1 MTTVRAAAHV
11 HSEWSYDASWSLE
24 GLAQAFAR
32 RRYDVVLTA
41 EHDRGFDDARWQAYR
56 EACAAASDGRIL
68 LVPGMEYEDADNVV
82 HVAVWGG
89 GAPYLGH
96 GRATLEMLEDARRAG
111 CATVLAHPRRRD
123 AFTRFRPEWAPLL
136 SAVEIWNRHYDG
148 VAPSREGLRL
158 SQENGLAPFAS
169 LDFHTRRQFFP
180 LAMELELD
188 GAVSATAVYAALAAG
203 RFRPS
208 ALRLS
213 AMRFT
218 HGPPAA
224 AAHGLERARRAV
236 RGPLRKLERTVG
248 NRVRR

>member
-11 HSEWSYDASWSLE
+11 HSEWSYDASWTLDA
-24 GLAQAFAR
+24 LAQSFAR
-32 RRYDVVLTA
+32 RRYDVVLMA
-41 EHDRGFDDARWQAYR
+41 EHDRGFDDERWQAYR
-56 EACAAASDGRIL
+56 EACAAASHGRVL

-82 HVAVWGG
+82 HVAVWGD
-89 GAPYLGH
+89 GAPYFGH
-96 GRATLEMLEDARRAG
+96 GRSTLETLEDARNAG
-111 CATVLAHPRRRD
+111 CAAVLAHPRRRD

-158 SQENGLAPFAS
+158 SRENGLAPFVS

-180 LAMELELD
+180 LAMELEL
-188 GAVSATAVYAALAAG
+188 GGPPAPATVYEALAAG
-203 RFRPS
+203 RFRPT
-208 ALRLS
+208 ALRVS

-236 RGPLRKLERTVG
+236 RGPLRKLERA
-248 NRVRR
+248 VRR

>member
-11 HSEWSYDASWSLE
+11 HSEWSYDASWSLAA
-24 GLAQAFAR
+24 LAQAFAR
-32 RRYDVVLTA
+32 RRYDVVLMA
-41 EHDRGFDDARWQAYR
+41 EHDRGFDEERWQAYR
-56 EACAAASDGRIL
+56 EACAASSDGRVL

-82 HVAVWGG
+82 HVAVWGDD
-89 GAPYLGH
+89 APYLGH
-96 GRATLEMLEDARRAG
+96 GRATLGTLEDARKAG
-111 CATVLAHPRRRD
+111 CAAVLAHPRRRD

-158 SQENGLAPFAS
+158 SQEHGLAPFVS

-188 GAVSATAVYAALAAG
+188 GALSTAAVYEALVAG
-203 RFRPS
+203 RFRPA
-208 ALRLS
+208 ALRVS

-236 RGPLRKLERTVG
+236 RGPLRKLERA
-248 NRVRR
+248 VRR

>member
-11 HSEWSYDASWSLE
+11 HSEWSYDASWSLAA
-24 GLAQAFAR
+24 LAQAFAR

-41 EHDRGFDDARWQAYR
+41 EHDRGFDEERWQAYR
-56 EACAAASDGRIL
+56 AACAAASDDRVL

-82 HVAVWGG
+82 HVAVWGDD
-89 GAPYLGH
+89 APYLGH
-96 GRATLEMLEDARRAG
+96 GRATLETLEDARNAG

-158 SQENGLAPFAS
+158 SQEHRLAPFAS

-188 GAVSATAVYAALAAG
+188 GALSPAAVYEALAAG
-203 RFRPS
+203 RFRPD
-208 ALRLS
+208 ALRVS

-236 RGPLRKLERTVG
+236 RGPLRKLERA
-248 NRVRR
+248 VRR

>member
-11 HSEWSYDASWSLE
+11 HSEWSYDASWTLDA
-24 GLAQAFAR
+24 LAQSFAR
-32 RRYDVVLTA
+32 RRYDVVLMA
-41 EHDRGFDDARWQAYR
+41 EHDRGFDDERWQAYH
-56 EACAAASDGRIL
+56 EACAAASHGRVL

-82 HVAVWGG
+82 HVAVWGD
-89 GAPYLGH
+89 GAPYFGH
-96 GRATLEMLEDARRAG
+96 GRSTLETLEDARNAG
-111 CATVLAHPRRRD
+111 CAAVLAHPRRRD

-158 SQENGLAPFAS
+158 SRENGLAPFVS

-180 LAMELELD
+180 LAMELEL
-188 GAVSATAVYAALAAG
+188 GGPPAPATVYEALAAG
-203 RFRPS
+203 RFRPT
-208 ALRLS
+208 ALRVS

-236 RGPLRKLERTVG
+236 RGPLRKLERA
-248 NRVRR
+248 VRR